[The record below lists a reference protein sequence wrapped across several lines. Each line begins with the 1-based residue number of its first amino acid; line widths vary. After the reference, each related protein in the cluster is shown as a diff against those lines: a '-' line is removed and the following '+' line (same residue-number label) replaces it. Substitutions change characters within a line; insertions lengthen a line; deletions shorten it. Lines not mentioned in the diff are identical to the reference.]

1 MSNQNP
7 EQISTAELH
16 RWFADWR
23 EDMRSS
29 MTEIRNEQRRTN
41 EHVQIAI
48 KELGEARVRLTT
60 AEIDINEA
68 WAEAHRVAAT
78 VKEVDDKVND
88 TVRNAAFVSGG
99 IAALAF
105 LLKLWPFGK

>member
-1 MSNQNP
+1 MPNSGDSKMS
-7 EQISTAELH
+7 TDELH
-16 RWFADWR
+16 RWFADLR

-29 MTEIRNEQRRTN
+29 MIEIRNEQRRMAD
-41 EHVQIAI
+41 HMQVAI
-48 KELGEARVRLTT
+48 KELGEARVRLTA

-78 VKEVDDKVND
+78 VKQVDDKVND